1 MFYKIIKANPRMMQI
16 PSISEM
22 STMAQVATP
31 TAPSNATAAA
41 QATYPYAGVMP
52 SGATYAS
59 PSVSYAQQ
67 AAQQQQQQSAVS
79 GSTGVYQSRYAPY
92 TKK

>member
-1 MFYKIIKANPRMMQI
+1 MMQI

-22 STMAQVATP
+22 STMAQVAAP

-41 QATYPYAGVMP
+41 QATYPYAGVVP

-92 TKK
+92 AKK

>member
-1 MFYKIIKANPRMMQI
+1 
-16 PSISEM
+16 
-22 STMAQVATP
+22 MAQVATP

-41 QATYPYAGVMP
+41 QATYPYAGVVP

-67 AAQQQQQQSAVS
+67 AAQQQQQQQSAVS

-92 TKK
+92 AKKWVI